1 MSIGTKNRLIRIY
14 RRTDAVNEANE
25 PLPDAWEL
33 FKTKWAD
40 VRGET
45 GLSTIRSSASAGGV
59 NTPMNRYSMAVPKSA
74 SFFVCDS

>member
-33 FKTKWAD
+33 
-40 VRGET
+40 V
-45 GLSTIRSSASAGGV
+45 
-59 NTPMNRYSMAVPKSA
+59 
-74 SFFVCDS
+74 